1 MTDLS
6 ALGLTVQSDGLLKAT
21 GTLDKFTASSD
32 KASAG
37 ADKLSG
43 QSGKLDGA
51 LRKLDATAGGVTSEM
66 QKLVSATTGV
76 SSATGDSIADQSR
89 HGQVLDDLRAKF
101 NPLFAA
107 SRQYEL
113 QLREIAEAERLG
125 AISAMEAAG
134 ARQRA
139 AQSMAPGP
147 IDQYSRAM
155 GGAAMASAN
164 VFAQLNDIGMMMA
177 AGQNPLQLAMQQGT
191 QLNQV
196 WGQMGGRVSTV
207 GSLLRSA
214 FMSMLNPLNL
224 LTIGVIAGG
233 AALVQWGIDALGGAG
248 ASAAALKAD
257 IENLSN
263 TVSTYKTAV
272 DDANLSTSEMRLA
285 FGDASFAVGETL
297 ALLREIAAGDAQD
310 AIDGVAASLATIMGT
325 GGAGDA
331 RAELASFFDV
341 NIMLAFTDAQ
351 RAAREEARLLTSQ
364 FQEQQAALAGAD
376 GDLDAQIAAL
386 SSLLSTTRQLAKAT
400 DGVNEEERALIASMR
415 DALGAMVEQKRTM
428 GEVKTELDRA
438 KDAAVDLFNTA
449 ASNDWLSGAIGR
461 AATLAETLWGAAR
474 AAAAAV
480 SQPAPVE
487 VGGGRGR
494 GPGGPLVNT
503 AEQELASVGQFIT
516 YDAPSRGASGGGGG
530 GGASRV
536 DEYTEAQKR
545 ALAVIAD
552 MNEAAVTQADV
563 ISALEVMHQSGAI
576 GADQLATAI
585 ANVKEQMA
593 DVDKVSFSLSESLSG
608 VFTDALTGAK
618 DLQNGIK
625 DLLGSMADLFLN
637 AAFQKFLP
645 TLLPGIDFG
654 GFRAAGGPVS
664 GGRSYVVG
672 ENGPELFTPGRSGGI
687 TPNHALG
694 GSGTMVQINNYSG
707 APVREQ
713 RSRGP
718 DGREIIKVIVG
729 EELGGG
735 GYDKQLGRYGATP
748 AKVRR

>member
-1 MTDLS
+1 MNDLA

-51 LRKLDATAGGVTSEM
+51 LRKLDATAGGV
-66 QKLVSATTGV
+66 
-76 SSATGDSIADQSR
+76 D
-89 HGQVLDDLRAKF
+89 
-101 NPLFAA
+101 
-107 SRQYEL
+107 
-113 QLREIAEAERLG
+113 
-125 AISAMEAAG
+125 
-134 ARQRA
+134 
-139 AQSMAPGP
+139 
-147 IDQYSRAM
+147 
-155 GGAAMASAN
+155 
-164 VFAQLNDIGMMMA
+164 
-177 AGQNPLQLAMQQGT
+177 
-191 QLNQV
+191 
-196 WGQMGGRVSTV
+196 
-207 GSLLRSA
+207 
-214 FMSMLNPLNL
+214 
-224 LTIGVIAGG
+224 
-233 AALVQWGIDALGGAG
+233 AALVQVGNAAGVAGSRMGGGFAQSMRGVSQQLSQVGQQTMATGNFVQALAIQLPDIGLAFGVWGTAIGLVAGIALPALTNALGGAG

-310 AIDGVAASLATIMGT
+310 AIDGVAASLANIMGT

-428 GEVKTELDRA
+428 GEVKTELERA

-563 ISALEVMHQSGAI
+563 IGALEVMHQSGAI

-585 ANVKEQMA
+585 ANVKEQMS

-618 DLQNGIK
+618 DLQDGIK

-718 DGREIIKVIVG
+718 DGRELIKVIVG